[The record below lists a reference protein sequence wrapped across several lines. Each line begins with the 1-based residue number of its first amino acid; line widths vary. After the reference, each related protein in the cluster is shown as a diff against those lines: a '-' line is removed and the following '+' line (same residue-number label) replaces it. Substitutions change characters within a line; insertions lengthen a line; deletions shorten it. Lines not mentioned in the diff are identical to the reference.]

1 MRVRLRPAPLRRRIA
16 RVPRRPSHRPL
27 RMHLRRSRPPGRLR
41 SRSTALLLAVGALG
55 LVPGSGEA
63 QTPGREP
70 ALLELGMGA
79 RALGLGMAPQIGGDD
94 PDAVF
99 VHPALALQAEGFRV
113 GLARFGNTGTGYG
126 VSAGTGWWGGA
137 VAVSLQTLDYN
148 APGPGLRPGGMD
160 PFFGESGTGVAEA
173 AATLTYARELFGVD
187 VGVSGRMT
195 TQRFDGA
202 SVTTGMADVG
212 ASLPLGPVRA
222 ALSVRNLGRDP
233 ELGDEALELPM
244 EVVLGVGGYG
254 RQVGPLDLGLAAQ
267 VARRDDGE
275 FTVGG
280 GLEVGY
286 WPVRGRTFVGR
297 IGFRNVPEGDASPVT
312 FGGSFW
318 GDNLVLEYAFQPVD
332 DESGLHRLT
341 VGWR

>member
-1 MRVRLRPAPLRRRIA
+1 MAPSTPLGLGPASRWSA
-16 RVPRRPSHRPL
+16 PRSGIVL
-27 RMHLRRSRPPGRLR
+27 AGAVSVC
-41 SRSTALLLAVGALG
+41 LLA
-55 LVPGSGEA
+55 PGTATA
-63 QTPGREP
+63 QTPEREP

-79 RALGLGMAPQIGGDD
+79 RALGLGMAPQIGSDD

-99 VHPALALQAEGFRV
+99 VHPALALEASGFHL
-113 GLARFGNTGTGYG
+113 GLSRFGNASTGYTL
-126 VSAGTGWWGGA
+126 SAATDWFGGG
-137 VAVSLQTLDYN
+137 VAVSLQTLEYSG
-148 APGPGLRPGGMD
+148 PGPGARPGGMD
-160 PFFGESGTGVAEA
+160 PFFAEDGTGVAES

-187 VGVSGRMT
+187 LGISGRMS

-202 SVTTGMADVG
+202 SVTTGMVDVG
-212 ASLPLGPVRA
+212 ASLPLGPLRA

-254 RQVGPLDLGLAAQ
+254 RQVGPLDMGLAAQ
-267 VARRDDGE
+267 VVRRDDGE
-275 FTVGG
+275 FLYGG

-286 WPVRGRTFVGR
+286 WPIRGRTFVGR
-297 IGFRNVPEGDASPVT
+297 VGFRNVPEGDASPVT

-332 DESGLHRLT
+332 GEDGLHRLT